1 MAAHLAASTLF
12 AWLLARN
19 RKACDAG
26 TSSTAYHIVAGA
38 LHEAQAR
45 QHASG
50 LSLTPRL
57 M

>member
-38 LHEAQAR
+38 LHKAHAR
-45 QHASG
+45 QHA
-50 LSLTPRL
+50 
-57 M
+57 

>member
-1 MAAHLAASTLF
+1 MAAHLAAGTLF
-12 AWLLARN
+12 AWLLALN
-19 RKACDAG
+19 REACDAG
-26 TSSTAYHIVAGA
+26 TSSSAYHILAGA

-50 LSLTPRL
+50 PSLTPRL